1 MHVLILEP
9 LSSGTALVQ
18 AARRM
23 GLGAIVFTANQG
35 ERQLSAECKEW
46 ATSAT
51 TVDTYDGEAVF
62 RAAEQLHRDVNLQAV
77 IPGFEYCVDVAAKTA
92 ARLGLPHL
100 PEVAA
105 TAARNKFVCRE
116 RLKAAG
122 LNVPRYALMHT
133 PTDIEV
139 SAKAVGFP
147 AVLKPTDGGGSLFVQ
162 RVDSILELRR
172 AFESF
177 SPGLFDVGHFV
188 GAPFLLEEF
197 LEGPEFSIEGYID
210 RGQPHVLAVTEKHLG
225 EAPCFVEMGHVVE
238 AAISV
243 DERREMVKYVEQVTR
258 AIDLRLGA
266 FHAEARITTRGPV
279 LIEINCRLGGDR
291 IVRLVELAKG
301 ISLPAAMVRSY
312 CGLEILQ
319 ENISLGQRHGVA
331 GVRFLSMAGSAVMG
345 NVMGN
350 VKGMEEVRAMPGCE
364 EVEMYFRAGEKV
376 PALTDFRGR
385 VGHVLFT
392 ADNRS
397 ALDERLRQAEKR
409 IQILPQQA

>member
-9 LSSGTALVQ
+9 LSSGAALVP

-23 GLGAIVFTANQG
+23 GLGAVVFTASRG
-35 ERQLSAECKEW
+35 ERQLPAVCKEW
-46 ATSAT
+46 ATSVT
-51 TVDTYDGEAVF
+51 TVDTYDHEAVF
-62 RAAEQLHRDVNLQAV
+62 LAAERLRRELNFEAV

-100 PEVAA
+100 SEGAA

-122 LNVPRYALMHT
+122 LDVPRYALMHT
-133 PTDIEV
+133 PADIEP

-147 AVLKPTDGGGSLFVQ
+147 AILKPADGAGSISVQ
-162 RVDSILELRR
+162 RVDSIGELRR
-172 AFESF
+172 AFEDL
-177 SPGLFDVGHFV
+177 SPGLLDVEHVV
-188 GAPFLLEEF
+188 GAPFLLEEY
-197 LEGPEFSIEGYID
+197 LDGPEFSIEGYVD
-210 RGQPHVLAVTEKHLG
+210 RGQPHVLAVTEKQLG
-225 EAPCFVEMGHVVE
+225 EAPYFVEMGHVVE

-243 DERREMVKYVEQVTR
+243 EERRETVKYVERVTR

-291 IVRLVELAKG
+291 IIRLVELTKG
-301 ISLPAAMVRSY
+301 ISLSAAVVRSY
-312 CGLEILQ
+312 CGLEIQ
-319 ENISLGQRHGVA
+319 PENIALDERHGVA
-331 GVRFLSMAGSAVMG
+331 GVRFLSMAGSAT
-345 NVMGN
+345 MGN
-350 VKGMEEVRAMPGCE
+350 VKGMEEVRAMPGCQE
-364 EVEMYFRAGEKV
+364 AEIYLRAGEKV

-385 VGHVLFT
+385 VGHILFT
-392 ADNRS
+392 AEDRP
-397 ALDERLRQAEKR
+397 ALDERLRQAEQR

>member
-9 LSSGTALVQ
+9 LSSGTALVE

-46 ATSAT
+46 ATSVT
-51 TVDTYDGEAVF
+51 TVDTYDDEAVL
-62 RAAEQLHRDVNLQAV
+62 RVAEHLRRDVNLHAV
-77 IPGFEYCVDVAAKTA
+77 IPGWEYCVDVAAKTA

-100 PEVAA
+100 PEVVA

-122 LNVPRYALMHT
+122 LNVPRYALMRT
-133 PTDIEV
+133 PADIEV

-147 AVLKPTDGGGSLFVQ
+147 AVLKPTDGGGSLLVQ
-162 RVDSILELRR
+162 RVDTILELRR

-177 SPGLFDVGHFV
+177 SPGMFDVGHFV
-188 GAPFLLEEF
+188 GASFLLEEF
-197 LEGPEFSIEGYID
+197 LEGREFSIEGYID
-210 RGQPHVLAVTEKHLG
+210 RGEPHVLAVTEKHLG
-225 EAPCFVEMGHVVE
+225 EAPHFVEMGHVVE

-243 DERREMVKYVEQVTR
+243 DERREMVEYVEQVTR

-319 ENISLGQRHGVA
+319 ENISLDQRHGVA

-345 NVMGN
+345 NV
-350 VKGMEEVRAMPGCE
+350 KGMAEVRAMPGCE
-364 EVEMYFRAGEKV
+364 EVEIYFRAGEKV

-392 ADNRS
+392 ADNRP

>member
-51 TVDTYDGEAVF
+51 PVDTYDDEAVF
-62 RAAEQLHRDVNLQAV
+62 RAAEHLHRDVNLQAV
-77 IPGFEYCVDVAAKTA
+77 IPGWEYCVDVAAKTA

-100 PEVAA
+100 SEVAA
-105 TAARNKFVCRE
+105 TAARNKFLCRE

-133 PTDIEV
+133 PADIEL

-147 AVLKPTDGGGSLFVQ
+147 AVLKPTGGGGSLLVQ

-172 AFESF
+172 VFESF
-177 SPGLFDVGHFV
+177 SPGMFDVGHFV

-197 LEGPEFSIEGYID
+197 LEGREFSIEGYID
-210 RGQPHVLAVTEKHLG
+210 RGEPHVLAVTEKHLG

-243 DERREMVKYVEQVTR
+243 EERREMVKYVEQVTR

-301 ISLPAAMVRSY
+301 MSLPAAMVRSY

-319 ENISLGQRHGVA
+319 ENISLDQRHGVA
-331 GVRFLSMAGSAVMG
+331 GVRFLSMAGSAI
-345 NVMGN
+345 MGN

-392 ADNRS
+392 ADDRP
-397 ALDERLRQAEKR
+397 ALDERLRQAEKC